1 MPLLEMYTKCITF
14 KTGRAHARAAMPHV
28 LALAASGELQPER
41 VTTRTV
47 GWSDAAEALLERDW
61 TKLVIER

>member
-1 MPLLEMYTKCITF
+1 
-14 KTGRAHARAAMPHV
+14 V

-47 GWSDAAEALLERDW
+47 GWGDAAEALSERDW